1 MKMATETIKKT
12 SETLLQEVFRNV
24 RMASDSL
31 LNILPKVHDDAFRS
45 ELTVQIS
52 AYEAFASRTVKLME
66 QEGVK
71 PTDENTIAKL
81 SAKMGIFWNTVKDP
95 SLPHL
100 AQMIL
105 EGTTMGIGETLRA
118 IHNAETDGASE
129 DVLRLARDVNSYQ
142 EKIAEDMKK
151 YLC

>member
-1 MKMATETIKKT
+1 MATETMKKT

-24 RMASDSL
+24 RMGADSL
-31 LNILPKVHDDAFRS
+31 LDLLPKVHDEKFKS

-52 AYEAFASRTVKLME
+52 AYEAFASRTVKQME
-66 QEGVK
+66 KEGVK
-71 PTDENTIAKL
+71 PTDEGPLTKL
-81 SAKMGIFWNTVKDP
+81 STKMGIFWNTVKDP

-105 EGTTMGIGETLRA
+105 EGTTMGIGEMLRA
-118 IHNAETDGASE
+118 IHTAENEGAPE
-129 DVLRLARDVNSYQ
+129 DVLRLARDVHSYQ
-142 EKIAEDMKK
+142 EKVVEDMKK